1 MGIPC
6 SKQHPQQ
13 PQQVIENQH
22 DFQNLIDQ
30 QQENSFQPE
39 EENKEQKQTKIDVA
53 QNSIDLNK
61 KRYSSRDISIISKY
75 IENELKNQ
83 SVKLE
88 RLTIDMRDPS
98 MSVKGGTVVQ
108 RKEISQDLYE
118 EDDSHICYTIYT
130 NPKYKCL
137 KNINERTMVLL
148 HLNENN
154 EFQDLLYKVANDYHF
169 TIEHQEEFKDILT
182 RSQDSFLQNLL
193 ISEKFINEYGI
204 FHIIREAIKF
214 SKLELI
220 LQNDYTLNSTQLH
233 YNKLFVDISL
243 FPIILATQ
251 HIQIYSLEFTQQIVQ
266 YKQLTNSNQEL
277 MRFLNE
283 IKQIIGS
290 DIQYLSICQQNQN
303 LILSLIIRK
312 SQQNRSAIISHIN
325 TSLNL
330 KLGFVSCKTQSLIKY
345 IGCELSDIDS
355 WNNREF
361 KEETRADSQYSLQYG
376 WKLFGLNV
384 KQQQN
389 ISNIGFIY
397 YNPNQ
402 IYNQNIR
409 IYSLSDINKYS
420 SQFELIDIK
429 VYCEKK
435 QYKILF
441 QVTYQEEDL
450 IIIDNMAY
458 LNTLMNSRLTGILVY
473 DAEKYMKY

>member
-1 MGIPC
+1 MGIIC

-13 PQQVIENQH
+13 ATQVVQNQH
-22 DFQNLIDQ
+22 DFQNLLDQ
-30 QQENSFQPE
+30 KQINSLEPE
-39 EENKEQKQTKIDVA
+39 EENKDQKYTKIDVA

-61 KRYSSRDISIISKY
+61 KRYSSRDMSIISKY

-98 MSVKGGTVVQ
+98 MSVKGGTIVQ
-108 RKEISQDLYE
+108 RKEISQDLFE

-130 NPKYKCL
+130 NPKYKRL
-137 KNINERTMVLL
+137 KSINEHTMVLL
-148 HLNENN
+148 HLNENK
-154 EFQDLLYKVANDYHF
+154 EYLDLLYRVTNDYHF
-169 TIEHQEEFKDILT
+169 TIEHQDEFKDILT

-193 ISEKFINEYGI
+193 ISEKYINEYGI
-204 FHIIREAIKF
+204 FHIIREAIKC

-251 HIQIYSLEFTQQIVQ
+251 HIQIFCLEFTQQIIQ
-266 YKQLTNSNQEL
+266 YKKLTNSNQDL
-277 MRFLNE
+277 IKFLNE
-283 IKQIIGS
+283 IKQTLGN
-290 DIQYLSICQQNQN
+290 DIQFLSISQQNQN
-303 LILSLIIRK
+303 MVLSLIINNMQ
-312 SQQNRSAIISHIN
+312 SNRSVIISNFN
-325 TSLNL
+325 TILNG
-330 KLGFVSCKTQSLIKY
+330 KFGFITCKTQPLIKY
-345 IGCELSDIDS
+345 VGCELSDIDA

-376 WKLFGLNV
+376 WKLFGLNF
-384 KQQQN
+384 KQYN

-402 IYNQNIR
+402 MYYQNIR

-441 QVTYQEEDL
+441 QVTYQDDDL

>member
-6 SKQHPQQ
+6 SKQHHQKPQQ
-13 PQQVIENQH
+13 LIQNQH
-22 DFQNLIDQ
+22 DFQNLLDQ
-30 QQENSFQPE
+30 QQENSLQPD
-39 EENKEQKQTKIDVA
+39 EENKEQKQTKIDAA

-61 KRYSSRDISIISKY
+61 KRYSSRDMSIISKY

-98 MSVKGGTVVQ
+98 MSVKGGPVAQ
-108 RKEISQDLYE
+108 RKEISQDLQE

-130 NPKYKCL
+130 NPKYKRL
-137 KNINERTMVLL
+137 KSINERTMVLL

-154 EFQDLLYKVANDYHF
+154 EFLDLLYRITNDYHF

-220 LQNDYTLNSTQLH
+220 LQNDYTLNSTLLH

-243 FPIILATQ
+243 FPLILATQ
-251 HIQIYSLEFTQQIVQ
+251 HINIYCLEFTQQIVE
-266 YKQLTNSNQEL
+266 YKKLTNSNQEL
-277 MRFLNE
+277 IRFINE
-283 IKQIIGS
+283 IKQILGC
-290 DIQYLSICQQNQN
+290 DIQFLSIYHQNQN
-303 LILSLIIRK
+303 MIVSLIIRK
-312 SQQNRSAIISHIN
+312 SQLNRNQIISQIN
-325 TSLNL
+325 ESLNT
-330 KLGFVSCKTQSLIKY
+330 KLGFVSCQTQSLIKY
-345 IGCELSDIDS
+345 VGCELSDIDP

-361 KEETRADSQYSLQYG
+361 KEETRVDSQHSLQYG

-384 KQQQN
+384 KQQN

-402 IYNQNIR
+402 MYNENIR
-409 IYSLSDINKYS
+409 IYSLTDINKYS
-420 SQFELIDIK
+420 NQFELIEIK

-441 QVTYQEEDL
+441 QVTYQDEDL